1 MFHYV
6 DTYVYKV
13 DSMDKTP
20 KIDYNKTNNAQQEGS
35 HLLFRTSDRCLLK
48 ALVSN
53 HKWRYT
59 NWISKIVTGLKK

>member
-53 HKWRYT
+53 HK
-59 NWISKIVTGLKK
+59 